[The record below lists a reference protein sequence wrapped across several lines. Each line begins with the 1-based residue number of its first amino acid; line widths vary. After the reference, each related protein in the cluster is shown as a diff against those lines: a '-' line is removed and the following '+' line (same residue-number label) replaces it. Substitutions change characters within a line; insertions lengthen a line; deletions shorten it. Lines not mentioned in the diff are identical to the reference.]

1 MIYIVTIVF
10 LTVLFLV
17 TLRKEEKQIVMS
29 YSPTTVANYF
39 IDKYS
44 KNGNLTPM
52 KIIKLTY
59 VAYGWYLALTDKKS
73 RLIDENPIAW
83 DFGPVFPSLYYSIK
97 QYKKEVITDKIPNT
111 TKNEDITSED
121 KKFLDKIWELYGRFD
136 GIYLS
141 ALTHN
146 EGTPWKKVYCKD
158 CNSVI
163 SDDDI
168 FEHYKSK
175 IKPVNVV

>member
-1 MIYIVTIVF
+1 MAYN
-10 LTVLFLV
+10 
-17 TLRKEEKQIVMS
+17 
-29 YSPTTVANYF
+29 PTTVANYF

-44 KNGNLTPM
+44 KNGDLTPM

-59 VAYGWYLALTDKKS
+59 IAYGWYLALTNKKD

-97 QYKKEVITDKIPNT
+97 QYKKEKITEKIPNA
-111 TKNEDITSED
+111 TKNEIISEED
-121 KKFLDKIWELYGRFD
+121 EKFLDKIWDVYGRFD

-141 ALTHN
+141 ALTHI
-146 EGTPWKKVYCKD
+146 EGTPWQKVYEKD
-158 CNSVI
+158 SNAVI

-168 FEHYKSK
+168 FEHYKTK
-175 IKPVNVV
+175 LKPIST